1 MEIIR
6 TEEEIQ
12 KGEEIRKILWQRST
26 KKEEE
31 EEFQKWTEEME
42 QETQKDSK
50 NPQTE

>member
-31 EEFQKWTEEME
+31 EFQKWTEEME

-50 NPQTE
+50 NQQTE